1 MSDEKN
7 KPQRGTTTTTTDEA
21 TESEETSEGLSPT
34 EEKAV
39 RMLHGLDEEDDH
51 ELQFGLGA
59 DEKTLARLANL
70 EKFLVEKFE
79 ETRQLEEGVFEI
91 DPDDNDTKRHIIDTL
106 RDQDD

>member
-1 MSDEKN
+1 MSDENN
-7 KPQRGTTTTTTDEA
+7 KPQRGRTTTTTDETTDSA
-21 TESEETSEGLSPT
+21 EEAEGLSPT

-39 RMLHGLDEEDDH
+39 RMVHGLDEDDDH

-59 DEKTLARLANL
+59 DEETLARLANL

-91 DPDDNDTKRHIIDTL
+91 DPDESDTKREIIDKL